1 MIVSKPDIFQ
11 VFLEEASEEAILK
24 VGDNECCV
32 FVKCSCLVHQIAT
45 VIKIFFDFKIFR
57 VSFHA
62 DAILMDC
69 LWILIKSLVVQFKF
83 KSVKLPE

>member
-1 MIVSKPDIFQ
+1 MLCFCE
-11 VFLEEASEEAILK
+11 VFMFSSSNCNGIL
-24 VGDNECCV
+24 
-32 FVKCSCLVHQIAT
+32 
-45 VIKIFFDFKIFR
+45 KIFFDFKIFR